1 MAKDKIGSTRGKEPK
16 CEGQADANTDEHQR
30 LNLSSKDCR
39 VFVEALINP
48 QSVNDRLRDTVRR
61 YRQAT
66 GV

>member
-1 MAKDKIGSTRGKEPK
+1 MR
-16 CEGQADANTDEHQR
+16 EGQTDANADEHQR
-30 LNLSSKDCR
+30 LNLSTKDCR
-39 VFVEALINP
+39 VFVDALINP